1 MICLPDVNVWIALTS
16 DRHIHHPIAKN
27 WLNADGNRALVFCRI
42 TELGFL
48 RLLTNRH
55 VMGDEV
61 LSPPDAWETYRRLS
75 SDFRVSFL
83 AEPDGFADNWSRVAG
98 KLVPGPNAWTDAY
111 LAAFASSANL
121 TIATFDK
128 SFRAVNGCQ
137 VEVLQF

>member
-1 MICLPDVNVWIALTS
+1 
-16 DRHIHHPIAKN
+16 
-27 WLNADGNRALVFCRI
+27 
-42 TELGFL
+42 
-48 RLLTNRH
+48 
-55 VMGDEV
+55 MGDEV